1 MELLPQIVIIVVA
14 LSAILLWF
22 RGGDKQDHVIDDR
35 TNLPAM
41 ILALWIIVSAAFGPY
56 FFVLRFPGFFDI
68 SMDRLLFI
76 VIILFLVAG
85 LFQGKVRF
93 QNSSIEMFMIIFSLI
108 CIVSMIQTGFLPSAP
123 EFPSPWF
130 AFISGY
136 LFPFTLFVFTKN
148 YIISEKDVMV
158 ILHALFYFGI
168 YLSITAFFE
177 YVNLR
182 QFVFPRYISDPLVAT
197 LHLSRARGPF
207 LNAAVNGVA
216 ILIGFISGVHLL
228 ERKRGFTKFLY
239 QVSLLLFF
247 PAVFFT
253 LTRSVYLGLIIAL
266 AILLFFYK
274 ASFSKWKML
283 SLPIVMV
290 LILGIA
296 NSPRL
301 LSTERREG
309 GVAQA
314 GEVSIRF
321 ALLQQSAILF
331 SEKPLTGIGLAQF
344 VPSTV
349 QSFRGPKPYIL
360 DYGEGTFQHNHLMG
374 IATELGIPGLLIYL
388 TLIILILR
396 RLKQLAGKL
405 TDTGIIGNNLLIAI
419 LAVWCVYLSNNMF
432 IDPSVS
438 LFINAVP
445 FIFAGMA
452 DGLYTR
458 SLEAGLLSPTPTRMS
473 PSPMRI
479 MNSHV

>member
-1 MELLPQIVIIVVA
+1 MYVQTVFIVIA
-14 LSAILLWF
+14 LAAILLWF
-22 RGGDKQDHVIDDR
+22 GGGYKQAHAKDSR
-35 TNLPAM
+35 LSLPAI

-56 FFVLRFPGFFDI
+56 FFVLRFPGLFDI
-68 SMDRLLFI
+68 SMDRLLLV
-76 VIILFLVAG
+76 VIISFLVTG
-85 LFQGKVRF
+85 LFRGKVYF
-93 QNSSIEMFMIIFSLI
+93 QNSGIEMVMGLFALVCII
-108 CIVSMIQTGFLPSAP
+108 SMIRTGFLPFSP

-136 LFPFTLFVFTKN
+136 LFPFIVFVFAKH
-148 YIISEKDVMV
+148 YIVTEKDMMV
-158 ILHALFYFGI
+158 ILHTLFYFGI

-177 YVNLR
+177 YTDLR
-182 QFVFPRYISDPLVAT
+182 QFVFPKYINDPLVST
-197 LHLSRARGPF
+197 LHLNRARGPF

-216 ILIGFISGVHLL
+216 ILVGFISGVHLL
-228 ERKRGFTKFLY
+228 EKKHGFTKFFY
-239 QVSLLLFF
+239 QTSLLLFF

-266 AILLFFYK
+266 VILLVFYK
-274 ASFSKWKML
+274 ASFSKWKLL

-301 LSTERREG
+301 ISTERREG
-309 GVAQA
+309 GVAQL
-314 GEVSIRF
+314 GEVNIRF

-349 QSFRGPKPYIL
+349 LSFRGPKPYIL

-374 IATELGIPGLLIYL
+374 IATELGIPGLLLYL

-396 RLKQLAGKL
+396 RLRQLAGKL
-405 TDTGIIGNNLLIAI
+405 AETGIIGNNVRIAI
-419 LAVWCVYLSNNMF
+419 LAVWCVYLNNNLF

-438 LFINAVP
+438 LFINAIP
-445 FIFAGMA
+445 FIFAGVA

-458 SLEAGLLSPTPTRMS
+458 SLESGLLSPSPIRM
-473 PSPMRI
+473 PQSPMRI
-479 MNSHV
+479 MNGHV